1 MGVNLDT
8 SLNVGQVQQNNLQSV
23 LTTLDTKT
31 EPAPI
36 LGSKSLSVTSA
47 PMNLDALVAKLSLET
62 NNMREDVAKTSLSS
76 AFSTIIANAERVM
89 TKTDNNIA
97 VLDDAK
103 NLNKQ
108 LAEVEAQIPAK
119 QKEIDQLT
127 QTQKV
132 ASEAVNK
139 AQEAVDKA
147 QSDVDKVQN
156 AVDKLTEERT
166 DLENQISMET
176 DPAKKAQLEAKR
188 DVVDAKLADATAELA
203 TAQNALASAQ
213 GVLSKA
219 QTNLNNVNSQLTTA
233 KTELANLQEQKTNL
247 KEQVKNK
254 LKELQDV
261 DVDRAVNEALKQDAK
276 DGVKLDTLEKD
287 QEEDEERYLD
297 THSPLRIMQDA
308 ILKHDSE
315 ILDTINSKREDKI

>member
-23 LTTLDTKT
+23 LTTLDAKT

-36 LGSKSLSVTSA
+36 LGSKSLNVTSA
-47 PMNLDALVAKLSLET
+47 PVNLDTLVAKLSLET

-89 TKTDNNIA
+89 TKTDNNMA

-103 NLNKQ
+103 VLNQQ

-127 QTQKV
+127 ETQKV

-147 QSDVDKVQN
+147 QSDVDKVQHT
-156 AVDKLTEERT
+156 VDELTEERA

-188 DVVDAKLADATAELA
+188 DVLDAKLADATEQLA
-203 TAQNALASAQ
+203 AAQNVLASAQ

-219 QTNLNNVNSQLTTA
+219 QTNLNNVNSRLTTA
-233 KTELANLQEQKTNL
+233 KNELVNLQEQKNNL

>member
-23 LTTLDTKT
+23 LTTLDAKT

-36 LGSKSLSVTSA
+36 LGSKSLNVTSA
-47 PMNLDALVAKLSLET
+47 PVNLDTLVAKLSLET

-89 TKTDNNIA
+89 TKTDNNMA

-103 NLNKQ
+103 VLNQQ

-139 AQEAVDKA
+139 AQESVDKA
-147 QSDVDKVQN
+147 QSDVDKVQHT
-156 AVDKLTEERT
+156 VDQLTEERT

-188 DVVDAKLADATAELA
+188 DVLDAKLADATAQLA

-233 KTELANLQEQKTNL
+233 KTELVNLQEQKTNL

>member
-31 EPAPI
+31 DPAPI

-76 AFSTIIANAERVM
+76 AFITIIANAERVM
-89 TKTDNNIA
+89 TKTDNNMT

-132 ASEAVNK
+132 ASDAVNK
-139 AQEAVDKA
+139 AQEYVDKA
-147 QSDVDKVQN
+147 QSDVDKVQHT
-156 AVDKLTEERT
+156 VDQLTEERT
-166 DLENQISMET
+166 ELENQISMET

-188 DVVDAKLADATAELA
+188 DVLDAKLADATAQLA
-203 TAQNALASAQ
+203 AAQNALASAQ

-219 QTNLNNVNSQLTTA
+219 QTNLNNINSQLTTA